1 MLLKGQTALV
11 TGANS
16 GIGAAIVK
24 AMAAAGANACVN
36 YISNQD
42 AAEQIVREIKD
53 TGGKAVAIKADISKE
68 ND

>member
-24 AMAAAGANACVN
+24 TMAAAGANACVN

-42 AAEQIVREIKD
+42 AAEEIVREIKD